1 MGKCCAVS
9 GCLSGRKASENLGK
23 VALFKAPKDV
33 KMLSKWSSA
42 LGKELKNTSFVCE
55 LHFNPKD
62 VIKSNQEIL
71 KDGSIYIYEYDKVHL
86 KKNAIP
92 KSNATNNANNDENNS
107 SLLSNDVRPNS
118 SDIINDNVIG
128 DCNLN
133 SIEPINIIIVNE
145 MIKEVIE
152 PDNKNSENANLPDN
166 TNNVI
171 NSDNLLIKN
180 NPEEFSLYSIET
192 ILETQPLRKNWSWT
206 VIKDSYILL
215 SYINLILELVCHVKI
230 YKNLKVTIENA
241 KTNIL
246 IDKNVNISS
255 IDCVWQLLSSL
266 ENSFFCS
273 GTGYDEKKCSLLCT
287 GVLLADERYKKQMK
301 EYRCINCRKLRHLIQ
316 RRKNKTIDYK
326 ARWINVKNHL
336 ILELR
341 KLNRVLQQNKSL
353 KEELLKL
360 QKQCAEIKG
369 EILSEKIADL
379 PALQQQTVR
388 NCLIAAKAK
397 GAKQRRY
404 SVEWVNECLLMN
416 AKSSSLYE
424 YIRKKNILPLPCKD
438 TLMRYVQNINN
449 KKKIIIK

>member
-71 KDGSIYIYEYDKVHL
+71 KD
-86 KKNAIP
+86 
-92 KSNATNNANNDENNS
+92 
-107 SLLSNDVRPNS
+107 
-118 SDIINDNVIG
+118 
-128 DCNLN
+128 
-133 SIEPINIIIVNE
+133 
-145 MIKEVIE
+145 
-152 PDNKNSENANLPDN
+152 
-166 TNNVI
+166 
-171 NSDNLLIKN
+171 
-180 NPEEFSLYSIET
+180 ET